1 MSQNQE
7 AIVEKYT
14 SMGFPL
20 ELVILALEK
29 TGGKDDDL
37 LTHIFAIR

>member
-7 AIVEKYT
+7 AIIQKYEN
-14 SMGFPL
+14 MGFPL
-20 ELVILALEK
+20 ELIILALEK

-37 LTHIFAIR
+37 ITHLISIR